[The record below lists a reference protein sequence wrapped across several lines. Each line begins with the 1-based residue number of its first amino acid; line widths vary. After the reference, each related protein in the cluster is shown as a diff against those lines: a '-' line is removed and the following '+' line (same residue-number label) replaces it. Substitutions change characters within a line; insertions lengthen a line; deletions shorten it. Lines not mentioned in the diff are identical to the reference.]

1 MLHGPPRLRRGRDD
15 PRHYEYVT
23 GPPAALLA
31 IRNTRANWEAA
42 NPGKAGDYPGILALP
57 ADAQVLATFEVPA
70 GVHQGRSPVDSLP
83 GATSLRSLGSMT
95 VAQPLIELDASYA
108 RAVPRLS
115 VPWTAAPAPAP
126 ELLLLNTELADELGL
141 DAAAL
146 RAPAGVALLTGHEL
160 PEGVATVAQAY
171 AGHQFG
177 FYQPRLGD
185 GRALLLG
192 EVVDRAGH
200 RRDLHLK
207 GSGRTPFA
215 RGGDGRAAVGP
226 MLREYLIGEAMH
238 APRDPDHA
246 GACPSSPPA
255 SRCRASSSC
264 PARCSAGWPRATCG
278 WARSS
283 TPPPPA
289 TPTCCAPSP
298 TTPSPATTPTP
309 PTRTTR
315 TSSCTGGSSPRR
327 PSSWPAGCWSG
338 SCTA

>member
-1 MLHGPPRLRRGRDD
+1 
-15 PRHYEYVT
+15 
-23 GPPAALLA
+23 
-31 IRNTRANWEAA
+31 
-42 NPGKAGDYPGILALP
+42 
-57 ADAQVLATFEVPA
+57 
-70 GVHQGRSPVDSLP
+70 
-83 GATSLRSLGSMT
+83 MT
-95 VAQPLIELDASYA
+95 VAQPLIDLDASYA

-160 PEGVATVAQAY
+160 PEGVETVAQAY

-192 EVVDRAGH
+192 EVVDRAGN

-238 APRDPDHA
+238 ALGIPTSRALALVATGERVMRD
-246 GACPSSPPA
+246 G
-255 SRCRASSSC
+255 
-264 PARCSAGWPRATCG
+264 
-278 WARSS
+278 ARSEERRVGKECRS
-283 TPPPPA
+283 RW
-289 TPTCCAPSP
+289 SP
-298 TTPSPATTPTP
+298 YH
-309 PTRTTR
+309 
-315 TSSCTGGSSPRR
+315 
-327 PSSWPAGCWSG
+327 
-338 SCTA
+338 